1 MMSSSDVVRLLER
14 SARTSSMA
22 PKPAEAVRSAKTGG
36 LVHCGLVLQKI
47 DGRAYTIFPENRVLW
62 ADREALSKDVADVM
76 IAMSDPFSTTWEALV
91 EQVRVLAATTSV
103 YFAHVTPNVARAQF
117 LAEWELVRTLAG

>member
-1 MMSSSDVVRLLER
+1 MSSSDVVRLLER

-22 PKPAEAVRSAKTGG
+22 PKPPKSAKTGA

-62 ADREALSKDVADVM
+62 VDREALSKDVADVM
-76 IAMSDPFSTTWEALV
+76 IAMSDPFSSTWEALL
-91 EQVRVLAATTSV
+91 EQVRVLAASTNA
-103 YFAHVTPNVARAQF
+103 YFAHVTPNPARDQF
-117 LAEWELVRTLAG
+117 LAEWQLVRALAQ

>member
-22 PKPAEAVRSAKTGG
+22 RHPGRTPRAAKPGG

-47 DGRAYTIFPENRVLW
+47 DGRAYTVFPENSVLW
-62 ADREALSKDVADVM
+62 TDREALSKDVADAM
-76 IAMSDPFSTTWEALV
+76 IAMSDSSSTTWEALIA
-91 EQVRVLAATTSV
+91 QVRALAATTSV
-103 YFAHVTPNVARAQF
+103 YFARVAPNAARDEF
-117 LAEWELVRTLAG
+117 LAEWDLVRLLAQ

>member
-22 PKPAEAVRSAKTGG
+22 PKPPRSAKTGG

-91 EQVRVLAATTSV
+91 EQVRILAETTNV
-103 YFAHVTPNVARAQF
+103 YFARVMPNAARDQF
-117 LAEWELVRTLAG
+117 LAEWQLVRALAG

>member
-22 PKPAEAVRSAKTGG
+22 PKPLSERASAKTGG

-76 IAMSDPFSTTWEALV
+76 IAMSDPFSTTWDALI
-91 EQVRVLAATTSV
+91 EQVRVLAASTNV
-103 YFAHVTPNVARAQF
+103 YFARVTPNPARDQF
-117 LAEWELVRTLAG
+117 LAEWKLVRALAE